1 MAGPIKVVHCGLGP
15 IGRQIARL
23 VLDTPGLK
31 PVGATDPAPHLADLD
46 LGKVLELDRRLRV
59 RVEGDPLRFVKK
71 ARADVAILCTGSSI
85 KAVKGQLADLV
96 ARRMHVI
103 TTCEEL
109 AYPSPANQSA
119 FRQLDR
125 LARRYKVS
133 VLGTGVNPGYAMD
146 SLAIAL
152 TAPCAS
158 VERVS
163 ATRVV
168 DAGTR
173 RLPLQ
178 RKVGAGLNLSQFRRA
193 VNDGSV
199 RHHGL
204 VESAH
209 MIAAGLGWKLGRVEE
224 TIEPAIAPRDLET
237 GHLRIPAG
245 AAAGIKQA
253 VRGYRGND
261 LAVSLDLHMYVGAE
275 RPRDHVLIGGT
286 PPVDMTIERGVAG
299 DEATAAMVVN
309 SIPAVLGARV
319 GVLTMLDLPLPRHLS
334 AEALKRIP
342 RRKPA

>member
-1 MAGPIKVVHCGLGP
+1 MAGPVKVVHCGLGP
-15 IGRQIARL
+15 IGQGIARL
-23 VLDTPGLK
+23 VLETPGLK
-31 PVGATDPAPHLADLD
+31 TVGATDPAPTMAGQD
-46 LGKVLELDRRLRV
+46 LGKVLELDKRLRV
-59 RVEGDPLRFVKK
+59 KVDGDPARFVKK
-71 ARADVAILCTGSSI
+71 ARSDVAILCTGSSL
-85 KAVKGQLADLV
+85 KAVKGLVADLV

-109 AYPSPANQSA
+109 AHPTPASQAA

-133 VLGTGVNPGYAMD
+133 ILGTGVNPGYAMD
-146 SLAIAL
+146 TLAVAL
-152 TAPCAS
+152 TAPCTS
-158 VERVS
+158 VERIS

-199 RHHGL
+199 RHRGL

-224 TIEPAIAPRDLET
+224 SIEPAIAPRDLET
-237 GHLRIPAG
+237 EHLRIPAG
-245 AAAGIKQA
+245 AAAGIKQV

-286 PPVDMTIERGVAG
+286 PSVDMTIERGVDG
-299 DEATAAMVVN
+299 DVATAAMVVN
-309 SIPAVLGARV
+309 SIPAVLGARA
-319 GVLTMLDLPLPRHLS
+319 GVLTMLDLPLPRHIS
-334 AEALKRIP
+334 PETLKHIP
-342 RRKPA
+342 RRKPT

>member
-15 IGRQIARL
+15 IGQGIARL
-23 VLDTPGLK
+23 VLDTPGLR
-31 PVGATDPAPHLADLD
+31 PVGATDPAPHLSGQD
-46 LGKVLELDRRLRV
+46 LGKVLELGRRLRV
-59 RVEGDPLRFVKK
+59 RVEADPSRYLKK
-71 ARADVAILCTGSSI
+71 ARADVAILCTGSSL
-85 KAVKGQLADLV
+85 KAVKGQIAELI
-96 ARRMHVI
+96 ARRMHVV
-103 TTCEEL
+103 TTCEQL
-109 AYPSPANQSA
+109 AYPAPSNLAA
-119 FRQLDR
+119 FRQLDK

-146 SLAIAL
+146 ALAIVL
-152 TAPCAS
+152 TGPCAS
-158 VERVS
+158 VDRVS
-163 ATRVV
+163 VTRVV

-193 VNDGSV
+193 INDSTV

-204 VESAH
+204 IESAY

-237 GHLRIPAG
+237 EHLRIPAG

-299 DEATAAMVVN
+299 DQATAAMVVN
-309 SIPAVLGARV
+309 SIPAVLGARA
-319 GVLTMLDLPLPRHLS
+319 GVLTMLDLPLPRHVS
-334 AEALKRIP
+334 AETLRQIP

>member
-1 MAGPIKVVHCGLGP
+1 
-15 IGRQIARL
+15 
-23 VLDTPGLK
+23 
-31 PVGATDPAPHLADLD
+31 
-46 LGKVLELDRRLRV
+46 
-59 RVEGDPLRFVKK
+59 
-71 ARADVAILCTGSSI
+71 
-85 KAVKGQLADLV
+85 
-96 ARRMHVI
+96 MHVV
-103 TTCEEL
+103 TTCEQL
-109 AYPSPANQSA
+109 AYPTPQSQA
-119 FRQLDR
+119 AVRQLDR

-133 VLGTGVNPGYAMD
+133 ILGTGVNPGYAMD
-146 SLAIAL
+146 ALAQGAVRA
-152 TAPCAS
+152 TAS

-204 VESAH
+204 IESAY

-224 TIEPAIAPRDLET
+224 SIEPAIAPRDLET
-237 GHLRIPAG
+237 DHLRIPAG
-245 AAAGIKQA
+245 AAAGIKQT

-261 LAVSLDLHMYVGAE
+261 LAISLDLHMYVGAE

-286 PPVDMTIERGVAG
+286 PAIDMTIERGVAG

-309 SIPAVLGARV
+309 SIPAVLGARA
-319 GVLTMLDLPLPRHLS
+319 GVLTMLDLPLPRHVS
-334 AEALKRIP
+334 AESLKQIP
-342 RRKPA
+342 RRKPS